1 MLLSDGAFNSEAR
14 WSPDGKYIAYSQ
26 KWLGGRFRSRIYVMQ
41 SSGANPRPLVIVSN
55 AGINQSQPVWMEDS
69 RTLLFESKDPASY
82 MCQFVIGNVSSDKGV
97 FVSEGECVRFFD
109 LHIWH
114 LP

>member
-1 MLLSDGAFNSEAR
+1 MTQFFVFVNLSLHHLVK
-14 WSPDGKYIAYSQ
+14 SP
-26 KWLGGRFRSRIYVMQ
+26 
-41 SSGANPRPLVIVSN
+41 IVSN

-69 RTLLFESKDPASY
+69 RTLLFEAKDLDSGV
-82 MCQFVIGNVSSDKGV
+82 CQFVVGNVSSDKGV
-97 FVSEGECVRFFD
+97 LVSEGECVRFFD